1 MSRLIAALVL
11 VAMVVTAFGQGTF
24 TIRRPIDGATVRED
38 VNVLIPKN
46 SIPEG
51 GYLGIFLN
59 DQFIEAVIPEV
70 VDENYVYT
78 LDTKERDLPDGEHK
92 IEVVLYVDFGDQPRV
107 VDRSSITINID
118 NSSSIP
124 IPFEGV
130 RFRYDFVPGREMVYE
145 ATISSSMAR
154 VSQADRALGS
164 RPATVP
170 LDEVTNRFL
179 YAVDNRY
186 QGGEEGLLRMQALP
200 EKGKDSDL
208 YPLASGLVRF
218 FQEQMQPTYIRM
230 TSTGREVFSGRG
242 VYFGFE
248 GVANTLNDRMLLF
261 YKPFPVLP
269 TEPISPGDVWQA
281 AFLEENFTQENSL
294 EQEEFTETFPGRG
307 VFEGVEYQN
316 GRRTA
321 KLRYTR
327 AISESEIQEAG
338 GITQVE
344 GELVRVEEEILV
356 WFDLDEGIVVR
367 EERNSTEEFL
377 ISVPVG
383 GGGFAGPG
391 GTPGGF
397 GPEGG
402 PGGMGGPPMA
412 PAGMGG
418 PGQRRDIR
426 PFRFSYQPRFENG
439 VPRLFQTGPRGVGG
453 GIPPGMGG
461 PGMGPAAGPG
471 QIGGGAG
478 RGTGSGAG
486 QVRKE
491 YLLLRQSWVMTLEEV
506 D

>member
-1 MSRLIAALVL
+1 MSRLIAALVM

-59 DQFIEAVIPEV
+59 DRFIEAVIPEV
-70 VDENYVYT
+70 VGENYVYT

-107 VDRSSITINID
+107 VDRSSITIDID
-118 NSSSIP
+118 NSTSIP
-124 IPFEGV
+124 IPFEGL
-130 RFRYDFVPGREMVYE
+130 RFRYNFVPGREIVYE
-145 ATISSSMAR
+145 ATISSSVAR
-154 VSQADRALGS
+154 VSQADRELGS
-164 RPATVP
+164 RPATIP
-170 LDEVTNRFL
+170 LEEVTNRFL
-179 YAVDNRY
+179 YAIDNRY

-200 EKGKDSDL
+200 AKGKDYDV
-208 YPLASGLVRF
+208 YPVGGGLERF

-230 TSTGREVFSGRG
+230 TSTGREVFSGTG

-248 GVANTLNDRMLLF
+248 GVSAQLNQEMLLL
-261 YKPFPVLP
+261 YKPLPILP
-269 TEPISPGDVWQA
+269 TQPISPGDVWQA
-281 AFLEENFTQENSL
+281 AFLEENFTIGESL
-294 EQEEFTETFPGRG
+294 SKEEYTETFPGRG

-377 ISVPVG
+377 VSIPVG
-383 GGGFAGPG
+383 GGGFAGQG

-397 GPEGG
+397 GPEEG
-402 PGGMGGPPMA
+402 PGGGME
-412 PAGMGG
+412 PAGMPPGMSG
-418 PGQRRDIR
+418 PGGRRDIH
-426 PFRFSYQPRFENG
+426 PFSFSYRPRFENG
-439 VPRLFQTGPRGVGG
+439 VPRLFQSGPRGGVGG

-461 PGMGPAAGPG
+461 PGRPGGAGP
-471 QIGGGAG
+471 IGAGAG
-478 RGTGSGAG
+478 RGTGTGGG

-506 D
+506 N